1 MRFIIAAII
10 LLVNVNIIAAPLL
23 EFPLKC
29 KLGEDCWIV
38 NLPRHY
44 FEEKQLDFRCGPNTY
59 NDHKGTDIAL
69 RDLQQMQKGVKVVA
83 PISGVVQA
91 KRNDIDDINVRH
103 IGRASIKGIECGN
116 GVVLSNNEIEA
127 QFCHMKKNSIH
138 LSVGEKVK
146 AGQVIG
152 EVGLSGMTE
161 YPHLHI
167 SFREKVED
175 KTRELD
181 PFYGS
186 QPDCGLPAKS
196 MWKDAIFMNQ
206 QARTGVI
213 YNYGFA
219 FELTN
224 AEQIRSGKYNV
235 AQPENPQDF
244 IGFVDIFSVDR
255 GDKLD
260 LSIIDQEGSVLI
272 ARAHKFGKYQAR
284 YFFYIGKNLRGEK
297 LSGEYTLM
305 IKYTHNTGQV
315 ESFVK
320 KIIL

>member
-1 MRFIIAAII
+1 MRFIITVII
-10 LLVNVNIIAAPLL
+10 LFFNFNVLATSLL
-23 EFPLKC
+23 QFPLKC
-29 KLGEDCWIV
+29 KLGEDCWIA

-59 NDHKGTDIAL
+59 NGHKGTDIAL

-91 KRNDIDDINVRH
+91 KRNDIDDISVRH

-116 GVVLSNNEIEA
+116 GVVLSNDDIEA
-127 QFCHMKKNSIH
+127 QFCHMKKNSIRV
-138 LSVGEKVK
+138 SVGDKVK
-146 AGQVIG
+146 VGQVIG

-161 YPHLHI
+161 YPHLHV
-167 SFREKVED
+167 SFREKLED

-196 MWKDAIFMNQ
+196 MWQDAIFMNQ
-206 QARTGVI
+206 QARTGII
-213 YNYGFA
+213 YNSGFV

-235 AQPENPQDF
+235 IQPETPQEF
-244 IGFVDIFSVDR
+244 IGFVDMFSVDK
-255 GDKLD
+255 GDKVE
-260 LSIIDQEGSVLI
+260 LSIIDPGGEVLI
-272 ARAHKFGKYQAR
+272 AREHKFGKYQAR
-284 YFFYIGKNLRGEK
+284 YFFYIGKNLRGKK
-297 LSGEYTLM
+297 LSGQYSLM
-305 IKYTHNTGQV
+305 IKYTHNTGVV
-315 ESFVK
+315 ENFIK
-320 KIIL
+320 KITL